1 MQSKRLE
8 DWQNAL
14 WKILTNPAFE
24 VLAAMVLVLVAAG
37 VVIWSEAFQN
47 GAASVPLLHK

>member
-1 MQSKRLE
+1 MHSKRIE
-8 DWQNAL
+8 VWQNAL

-24 VLAAMVLVLVAAG
+24 VVAAMVVVLLAAW

-47 GAASVPLLHK
+47 GALSLPMPHK